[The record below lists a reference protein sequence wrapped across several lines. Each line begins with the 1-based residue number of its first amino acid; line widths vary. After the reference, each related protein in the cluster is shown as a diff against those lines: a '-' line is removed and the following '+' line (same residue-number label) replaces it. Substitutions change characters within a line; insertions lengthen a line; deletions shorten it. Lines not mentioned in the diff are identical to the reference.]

1 MFERFTKQARRVVEA
16 AAESAG
22 VQGADRVGP
31 EYLLLGVVTAADPS
45 PAVEVLREAG
55 ATREVLEPVI
65 ASGYQDARL
74 LAKLG
79 IDLDEVKERV
89 ERNFGPGSWN
99 RRSARP
105 GHIPFTPDAKK
116 ALELS
121 LRHALALKSN
131 EINASHILL
140 GVLDSGAG
148 VRDTLQSVGVET
160 VEVKRR
166 LLDRM
171 KMAS

>member
-1 MFERFTKQARRVVEA
+1 MFERFTKQAKSVVEA
-16 AAESAG
+16 ALESAG
-22 VQGADRVGP
+22 AQGADRIGP
-31 EYLLLGVVTAADPS
+31 EYLLLGVATAAGS
-45 PAVEVLREAG
+45 GPAAEVLREAG

-121 LRHALALKSN
+121 LRHALALKSR
-131 EINASHILL
+131 EIDSGHILL
-140 GVLDSGAG
+140 GVLDSGTG
-148 VRDTLQSVGVET
+148 VKETLQSVGVET

-171 KMAS
+171 RVAS

>member
-1 MFERFTKQARRVVEA
+1 MFERFTKQAREVVQA
-16 AAESAG
+16 AVECAG
-22 VQGADRVGP
+22 AQGADRIGP
-31 EYLLLGVVTAADPS
+31 EYLLLGVITAAEPS
-45 PAVEVLREAG
+45 PAVDVLREAG
-55 ATREVLEPVI
+55 ATREALEPLI
-65 ASGYQDARL
+65 AAGYQDARL

-89 ERNFGPGSWN
+89 ERNFGEGAWN
-99 RRSARP
+99 RRSAKP

-121 LRHALALKSN
+121 LRHALALKSKTI
-131 EINASHILL
+131 EAGHILL
-140 GVLDSGAG
+140 GVLDSGTG
-148 VRDTLQSVGVET
+148 VKEALHAVGVEP

-166 LLDRM
+166 LLDVM